1 MQESKKEIIIGISTV
16 ISTIL
21 VTILS
26 LGMVKA
32 VVNKSY
38 GAEAIMVAVSAAL
51 LVGYYAVLFGLDKKT
66 QSAEASAKSK
76 AEAGDEYDA
85 LVQSKLEYMSL

>member
-1 MQESKKEIIIGISTV
+1 MKENKREIIVGISTV
-16 ISTIL
+16 ISTVL

-32 VVNKSY
+32 VVNRSY
-38 GAEAIMVAVSAAL
+38 GAEAIMVAISAML
-51 LVGYYAVLFGLDKKT
+51 LVGYYAILFGMDKKT
-66 QSAEASAKSK
+66 QSVEVMEAEKSTS
-76 AEAGDEYDA
+76 EEYDA